1 MHIMNNIADF
11 LLSEMLWAVT
21 FDWFHIIINTF
32 VLLLFLKFAI
42 GKGWIRSLLLSFS
55 AHFFAFM
62 VYLAIVVGLI
72 VHMLKWEYLPG
83 NSCTSPT
90 PDPLYA
96 SLALALIY
104 AFLQSG
110 FLVLINIRSKQ
121 RVWPLVVVTFV
132 SNIISG
138 LLSYGCIIMT
148 MSYLL

>member
-1 MHIMNNIADF
+1 MQIMNNVADF

-32 VLLLFLKFAI
+32 VLLFFLKFAI
-42 GKGWIRSLLLSFS
+42 GKSWIRSLLLSFS

-62 VYLAIVVGLI
+62 VYLGIVVGLI
-72 VHMLKWEYLPG
+72 AHMLKWEYLPG
-83 NSCTSPT
+83 NACTSPT

-96 SLALALIY
+96 SLSLAFIY
-104 AFLQSG
+104 AFLESG
-110 FLVLINIRSKQ
+110 FLVLIYIRSKQ
-121 RVWPLVVVTFV
+121 KVWPLVFVTFV

-138 LLSYGCIIMT
+138 LLSYGCIILT